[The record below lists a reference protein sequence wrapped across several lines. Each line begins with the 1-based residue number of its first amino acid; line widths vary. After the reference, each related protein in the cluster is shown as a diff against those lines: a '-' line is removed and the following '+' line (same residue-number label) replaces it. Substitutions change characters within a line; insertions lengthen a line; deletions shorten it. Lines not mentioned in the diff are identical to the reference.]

1 MSGHGAPARAEPS
14 GEEEFPTEDR
24 WAWRL
29 QAYPLA
35 VIGTIAA
42 VVLLAAL
49 STGNSSAPAENLGGD
64 YPAFY
69 GAGQIAAE
77 GDWDNLYGLDRQIEA
92 QAGLYPSSE
101 GAVARFF
108 AYPPQVA
115 AAYGPLSALD
125 YHWSYVVHTLLMAL
139 LLWAAV
145 LLIRPMIPWLR
156 GKVAAG
162 IAIALVFWPMFRG
175 VTGGSNTALT
185 VFLIAAMWRLVHDDR
200 QVAAGFVLGVL
211 LFKPQ
216 LAVPIIGLFL
226 LGRYWRVV
234 IGAAVGTAAF
244 YAAGATLQ
252 GWRWGVDWFEV
263 AVDFGRLD
271 ADVNGHSSISFIGFA
286 ENLFGVAASPPVV
299 LAWLLAGVTA
309 GFLGWL
315 WWRGEHADLDILL
328 AITMPGILLLS
339 PHTMSQDGA
348 IVVLSAAIVVTA
360 WDLRN
365 WLPWVLAI
373 WVLGATQLW
382 IRQLGF
388 SPGLPMLL
396 VVLAAAWLLLRES
409 EEDRLKRSGTLSTRR
424 SRRFLP
430 WSRDRGMSPSE

>member
-1 MSGHGAPARAEPS
+1 MSEHGTPARSEPS
-14 GEEEFPTEDR
+14 GEEAFPAEDR
-24 WAWRL
+24 WAWRV

-35 VIGTIAA
+35 VIVTIAA
-42 VVLLAAL
+42 VVLLAAV
-49 STGNSSAPAENLGGD
+49 SAGNSSAPAENLGGD

-77 GDWDNLYGLDRQIEA
+77 GDWDDLYDLDRQIEA
-92 QAGLYPSSE
+92 QAGLYPASE

-115 AAYGPLSALD
+115 AAYQPLSALD
-125 YHWSYVVHTLLMAL
+125 YHWSFVVHTLLMAL

-145 LLIRPMIPWLR
+145 LLVRPMIPWLTGR
-156 GKVAAG
+156 VALAT
-162 IAIALVFWPMFRG
+162 AIALVFWPMFRA
-175 VTGGSNTALT
+175 VTGGSNTAFT
-185 VFLIAAMWRLVHDDR
+185 MFLIAAAWRLVHDDR
-200 QVAAGFVLGVL
+200 QVAAGFVLAVL

-216 LAVPIIGLFL
+216 LAVPIIGLFV

-234 IGAAVGTAAF
+234 IGAAVGAVAF
-244 YAAGATLQ
+244 YATGAVLQ
-252 GWRWGVDWFEV
+252 GWRWGVDWIDV
-263 AVDFGRLD
+263 AAGFGRLD
-271 ADVNGHSSISFIGFA
+271 AEVNGHSSISFIGMA

-299 LAWLLAGVTA
+299 VAWVLAGVTA

-315 WWRGEHADLDILL
+315 WWRGEHTDLDILL

-348 IVVLSAAIVVTA
+348 IVVLSAAIVVGA

-365 WLPWVLAI
+365 WLPWVAVI
-373 WVLGATQLW
+373 WILGATQLW

-388 SPGLPMLL
+388 SPGFPMLL
-396 VVLAAAWLLLRES
+396 VVSGMAWLLLS
-409 EEDRLKRSGTLSTRR
+409 KSGKKPIEAVMHPLDT
-424 SRRFLP
+424 
-430 WSRDRGMSPSE
+430 EI